1 MKVTATPSENS
12 TVVVDV
18 EVPADRLSRAIDE
31 AVRHQARRTRVP
43 GFRPG
48 KVPRPMLERA
58 LGIHRDDPSL
68 PDPIYDDAREH
79 LYERSIVE
87 ALREQPDLDVL
98 EIPSRPEWLSFEE
111 GVGAAYRVT
120 VAVRPTVQLGDYT
133 NFPFRPEVEPVTDE
147 RIAAV
152 LEQLREQQSSLAP
165 VEDRPAQK
173 GDYAVIAF
181 EGRLDGEVVEGA
193 ASERFPLVIGNERM
207 VPGFEDAI
215 VGMAE
220 GETRTFTV
228 TFPEDYGQAE
238 LAAKDV
244 EFTATLREL
253 RERRLPPVDDAF
265 AQSLGNFAD
274 VAALRADLQVRMGR
288 SALDRARHGFADRI
302 IEYATA
308 NATVGVSDLL
318 VTREVDVMIDELK
331 VRLGQQG
338 IEYDEYLKVT
348 ERDEAKLREESREGA
363 QNRVKVLLV
372 LGAIADAE
380 QVEISDAAVEAELER
395 GRRSNPDDRRLLEY
409 LESPRGRAYVRSTL
423 RRSQVVEQLIDRWIE
438 KHPQFADVRH
448 TEDQVTAA
456 EPDAIDMAADEVEAA
471 EEEDELETE
480 LAEMATAGSAH
491 TTDQGASA

>member
-1 MKVTATPSENS
+1 M
-12 TVVVDV
+12 
-18 EVPADRLSRAIDE
+18 
-31 AVRHQARRTRVP
+31 
-43 GFRPG
+43 
-48 KVPRPMLERA
+48 
-58 LGIHRDDPSL
+58 
-68 PDPIYDDAREH
+68 
-79 LYERSIVE
+79 
-87 ALREQPDLDVL
+87 
-98 EIPSRPEWLSFEE
+98 
-111 GVGAAYRVT
+111 
-120 VAVRPTVQLGDYT
+120 
-133 NFPFRPEVEPVTDE
+133 
-147 RIAAV
+147 

-165 VEDRPAQK
+165 VEGRPAQK

-265 AQSLGNFAD
+265 AQSLGSFAD
-274 VAALRADLQVRMGR
+274 VAALKADLQVRMGR

-318 VTREVDVMIDELK
+318 VTREVDVMDP
-331 VRLGQQG
+331 
-338 IEYDEYLKVT
+338 T
-348 ERDEAKLREESREGA
+348 SSRSGSVSRA
-363 QNRVKVLLV
+363 SSTTSTSRSPSATRPSCGKSPASRPRPASRCCWCWVP
-372 LGAIADAE
+372 
-380 QVEISDAAVEAELER
+380 SPTPSRSRTPDAAVEAELER
-395 GRRSNPDDRRLLEY
+395 GRRSSPDDRRLLEY

-448 TEDQVTAA
+448 TEDQVMAA
-456 EPDAIDMAADEVEAA
+456 EPDAIDMRRRGGGRRRGGRARDGAGRDGHRRLGA
-471 EEEDELETE
+471 E
-480 LAEMATAGSAH
+480 SRP
-491 TTDQGASA
+491 GASA